1 MLIQVINIMTPKQH
15 YLISEAIKCIQS
27 ARKWLDQAMY
37 YSGEEMPEN
46 ELKKVRKAYDEMC
59 RANDLL

>member
-1 MLIQVINIMTPKQH
+1 MTPKQH

-46 ELKKVRKAYDEMC
+46 ELKKVRQAYDEIC